1 MTAVMTIVTNR
12 ARPREELRAAI
23 YEAALGLFRSQGFA
37 ATPVDAIVA
46 DAGVAKGT
54 FFNFFPAKHDV
65 LKAYYASIDAEIARV
80 RAKLDPLKPQKAL
93 RRYAREVESILRREG
108 PLMLELLEV
117 ALSDP
122 GMRRVD
128 ESSAEIDAEEFADFF
143 LRAREHGAIGTRV
156 VPTAAAEA
164 LIDLWSGAMRAW
176 LRDPQKQSLPALFDA
191 RVATLFAG
199 IESKP

>member
-1 MTAVMTIVTNR
+1 MTTVMTIVTNR

-23 YEAALGLFRSQGFA
+23 YEAALSLFRNQGFA

-46 DAGVAKGT
+46 EAGVAKGT

-80 RAKLDPLKPQKAL
+80 RAKLDPLKPRKAL
-93 RRYAREVESILRREG
+93 SCYAREVESILRREG

-128 ESSAEIDAEEFADFF
+128 ESSAEIDAEEFAGFF
-143 LRAREHGAIGTRV
+143 DRAREHGAIGARV
-156 VPTAAAEA
+156 APRAAADA
-164 LIDLWSGAMRAW
+164 LIDLWSGAVRAW
-176 LRDPQKQSLPALFDA
+176 LRNPEKQSLPALFDA

-199 IESKP
+199 IESTA